1 MVGREEE
8 ENVVVGMEAIVG
20 EKRREEGEER
30 GFVGLGLGLDECV
43 VCTFEYFEF

>member
-20 EKRREEGEER
+20 EKRREEGEAWGKR
-30 GFVGLGLGLDECV
+30 GFVGLDECV